1 MILSIFFLAIF
12 IVKLDC
18 AHPHPVQVSDEVI
31 EIEKQR
37 LVKFPD
43 EIELRQD
50 SAANSTDSKNS
61 NIDEAQRIL
70 QEIEK
75 INHALGYIRK
85 QSEPSRLPPILDSS
99 QYLFPKPAAQP
110 FHQQNHQTSGMKGGT
125 ILIPSIRSI
134 ALPRQYITSYS
145 ISKGVENIGSLR
157 QLQTAKD
164 SSTKNYK
171 YVFQPNEVVLPA
183 LHSGDKRQKL
193 PTHFA
198 IPVRLYRLNKMEYI
212 NKNAPQQFGVKG
224 YKIVGD
230 VDNFYGKA
238 KRKIKETNEAKAE
251 LSTKYH
257 LFFLP
262 REVATLKELDQD
274 IFKLSRMRLEA
285 KQNSQDNNSRE
296 KKGVGIQRPYRIQ
309 TTATSSISDISSN
322 ANVTTQIVRKRVI
335 PKPLSEAAEQQIVL
349 GATNSFNNNNNA
361 NSNSNM
367 NLNNNPTMHNNPS
380 QNTNQFNARP
390 GILKFPNIA
399 NIARP
404 NDHKN
409 TTPGNSIKN
418 AFQNIFK
425 LPFLQDS
432 KPNMTVGELGQTLQM
447 STNPFFTTQA
457 NQHTQTLYDMV
468 GSKQPQKG
476 SDYQWEDES
485 SSSASEDEE
494 INSTEHE
501 QKHIFGNQQNGELK
515 TQMEAVKQ
523 GGIIIQ
529 RLKVRKGGIAI
540 AGPGGVATAGSGGT
554 AIVGPG
560 GYALTHPRSL
570 TIAGPGA
577 KVIAIPSSVDLKEAL
592 QRTNLHDQ
600 IIPSEGKIVATGP
613 TVYYSPP
620 T

>member
-1 MILSIFFLAIF
+1 MILPICFLTIF

-18 AHPHPVQVSDEVI
+18 VYPHPVQISDEVI

-50 SAANSTDSKNS
+50 STANSSDSK
-61 NIDEAQRIL
+61 IDEAQRIL

-85 QSEPSRLPPILDSS
+85 QSEPPKLPPILDSS
-99 QYLFPKPAAQP
+99 QYLFPKPASQH
-110 FHQQNHQTSGMKGGT
+110 FHQHNHQTSGMNGGT
-125 ILIPSIRSI
+125 ILIPSIRSVD
-134 ALPRQYITSYS
+134 LPRQYITSYS
-145 ISKGVENIGSLR
+145 ISKDMKNIEPLH
-157 QLQTAKD
+157 QFQTAKD
-164 SSTKNYK
+164 NSTKKTK
-171 YVFQPNEVVLPA
+171 YVLQTNEEVLPSS
-183 LHSGDKRQKL
+183 HTVDEHRQL

-198 IPVRLYRLNKMEYI
+198 IPVRLYRLNKEEYI
-212 NKNAPQQFGVKG
+212 NKNAPQQFRVKG

-238 KRKIKETNEAKAE
+238 KRKVIKTNEAKAD

-262 REVATLKELDQD
+262 REFASLKE
-274 IFKLSRMRLEA
+274 LSRMRLEER
-285 KQNSQDNNSRE
+285 QSSHDNNSRE
-296 KKGVGIQRPYRIQ
+296 EKGVGIQRPYRIQ
-309 TTATSSISDISSN
+309 TTATSSSTDISSN
-322 ANVTTQIVRKRVI
+322 ANVTTQIIRKRVI
-335 PKPLSEAAEQQIVL
+335 PKPLRERDSIIIEAAELTQVED
-349 GATNSFNNNNNA
+349 TNSFNTNNNA
-361 NSNSNM
+361 NTNNDM
-367 NLNNNPTMHNNPS
+367 NPNNNPTIYNNPS
-380 QNTNQFNARP
+380 QNTNLFNARP

-404 NDHKN
+404 SDQKN
-409 TTPGNSIKN
+409 STPGNTIKN

-425 LPFLQDS
+425 LPFLQDN
-432 KPNMTVGELGQTLQM
+432 KPNMTMGELGQTLQM
-447 STNPFFTTQA
+447 TAKPFFTTQA
-457 NQHTQTLYDMV
+457 NQHTQTFYDFV

-476 SDYQWEDES
+476 SDYQWEDEA
-485 SSSASEDEE
+485 SSASEDEE

-515 TQMEAVKQ
+515 TQMEAVKH

-592 QRTNLHDQ
+592 QRTNLFDQ
-600 IIPSEGKIVATGP
+600 IIPREGKVVATGP